1 MLNLFRKKAADFF
14 TAKEKEMITAGI
26 KAAELNTSGEVRIFV
41 ESRCKFV
48 NAVDRAEEIF
58 AQLNMFQTEQRN
70 AVLIYVALKD
80 KQLAVFGD
88 KGIHEKVG
96 TAFWSE
102 GVKQMIQFF
111 NKENYAEGIASVATQ
126 IGDALAFH
134 FPYNKLTDVN
144 ELPDDIVFGR

>member
-96 TAFWSE
+96 TAFWNE